1 MFGKALEILIKT
13 EMKNHVYK
21 FHNKIRIQ
29 KHGGPIGLALT
40 GEVADCFILDWGR
53 QFLEKLKSIVMDPLL
68 YSRLK
73 DDILI
78 AIESLEKGTKYV
90 DGQLVQTLQNGNHRG
105 IQRCTD
111 KTSQ

>member
-40 GEVADCFILDWGR
+40 GEVAD
-53 QFLEKLKSIVMDPLL
+53 
-68 YSRLK
+68 
-73 DDILI
+73 
-78 AIESLEKGTKYV
+78 
-90 DGQLVQTLQNGNHRG
+90 
-105 IQRCTD
+105 
-111 KTSQ
+111 